1 MTKIYGTGV
10 ALVTPMKADG
20 TLDVEGIRHLVDHVS
35 KEADYLVA
43 LGTTGEVATLTTAE
57 KVTVLETVKDQL
69 CGRKPLVLGHGGN
82 DTTKLISQFK
92 DYDFQGVDAILSV
105 SPYYNKPSQTGIQRH
120 YEAIADASPVPV
132 ILYNVPGRTGSNVS
146 ATTTLKL
153 ASHPNIVGTKE
164 ASGNVEQCMAI
175 AAAKPSDF
183 LLISGDDLLTPS
195 LIAIGAS
202 GAISVLANAYPKEFS
217 TMIRLCQ
224 SNDYGSA
231 SQIWS
236 NWLDLN
242 PLLYEEGN
250 PVGIKAVLAQMGV
263 CQPFVRLPLANAS
276 SDLTARIRKSM
287 A

>member
-69 CGRKPLVLGHGGN
+69 SGRKPLVLGHGGN

-242 PLLYEEGN
+242 
-250 PVGIKAVLAQMGV
+250 
-263 CQPFVRLPLANAS
+263 
-276 SDLTARIRKSM
+276 
-287 A
+287 